1 MSDENN
7 EGVVNKVKIEPA
19 EIARRWLGD
28 FGSAIAEGD
37 EHLMRVLFERE
48 GHWRDLVSLSWDLQR
63 LSGEDIPGAFIE
75 AAQRFG
81 LTDLHVADDNP
92 PPRVVVRSGREV
104 VEVFFDFRTHV
115 GRGTGV
121 ARLIP
126 DEGNWVAWV
135 VLTTLQALG
144 HVSEGAVPSTAHRDP
159 RERWADIRAKD
170 IRHDHEPQVLIV
182 GAGQGGL
189 SLGARL
195 KQLGV
200 DALLVEKLPRVG
212 DGWRNR
218 YDSLA
223 LHTPIQSSHLPYLPF
238 PSTFPMFLPKDKLAD
253 WFEFYAA
260 SMELNVW
267 TGSEVHGAVY
277 DDAQERW
284 NVRIS
289 RPDGTVVERN
299 PTHLVMATGGG
310 FGSIPFIPDLPGL
323 DLFSGEV
330 MHSKHFINGQPY
342 ADKRVLVVGT
352 STSGHDVAYDLHRH
366 GADVTMLQR
375 GSITVVSPAMANL
388 TVSHYFSEAP
398 IDEADLIGAS
408 GSIEP
413 VMAEGLRQLTESIVV
428 EHDRELLESLDRRG
442 LRTDQAEDGT
452 GWLLKSLRTGGG
464 YYINVGAS
472 DAIAA
477 GDIAVVDLAR
487 LDTFD
492 AASAVLDDGNS
503 LPADLIVLSTGYLE
517 PREDL
522 RAILGNEIA
531 ERIGSVF
538 RLDEQGE
545 HANTWRP
552 TPQRGLWIMGGG
564 LGQARNYS
572 RYLALQLA
580 AAVQGLHP
588 AYRRDGRQDA
598 HVAAE
603 TAVAE

>member
-1 MSDENN
+1 M
-7 EGVVNKVKIEPA
+7 VKIEPMD
-19 EIARRWLGD
+19 IAQKWLAD
-28 FGSAIAEGD
+28 FDRAVSDRD
-37 EHLMRVLFERE
+37 ELLARGLFERD

-63 LSGEDIPGAFIE
+63 LSGEDIPGALID

-81 LTDLHVADDNP
+81 MADLQIAHNHP
-92 PPRVVVRSGREV
+92 SPRVAVRSGREV
-104 VEVFFDFRTHV
+104 IEVFFDFRTSV

-121 ARLIP
+121 ARLVRAG
-126 DEGNWVAWV
+126 ERWVAWV
-135 VLTTLQALG
+135 VLTTLQSLG
-144 HVSEGAVPSTAHRDP
+144 GVSEETEPAAAHRDP
-159 RERWADIRAKD
+159 RERWPDIRAQE

-200 DALLVEKLPRVG
+200 DALMVEKLPRVG
-212 DGWRNR
+212 DSWRTR

-223 LHTPIQSSHLPYLPF
+223 LHTPVQSSHLPYLPF

-253 WFEFYAA
+253 WFEFYAS

-267 TGSEVHGAVY
+267 TGSEVQSAVY
-277 DDAQERW
+277 DDSQERW
-284 NVRIS
+284 TVKIS
-289 RPDGTVVERN
+289 RPDGTTVERH
-299 PTHLVMATGGG
+299 PAHFVMATGGG

-330 MHSKHFINGQPY
+330 MHSKHFVNGRPY
-342 ADKRVLVVGT
+342 AGKRALVIGT
-352 STSGHDVAYDLHRH
+352 STSGHDVAYDLQRH
-366 GADVTMLQR
+366 GAEVTMLQR
-375 GSITVVSPAMANL
+375 GSVTVVSPAMANL
-388 TVSHYFSEAP
+388 TVAQYFEGAP
-398 IDEADLIGAS
+398 IDEADLVGAS
-408 GSIEP
+408 GAIEP
-413 VMAEGLRQLTESIVV
+413 VMVSGLRKLTENVA
-428 EHDRELLESLDRRG
+428 EHDRELIESLERRG
-442 LRTDQAEDGT
+442 LRTDQGTDGT

-477 GDIAVVDLAR
+477 GKIAIADFSR
-487 LDTFD
+487 LDSFD
-492 AASAVLDDGNS
+492 ASGAILDDDTC
-503 LPADLIVLSTGYLE
+503 LPVDLIVLATGYLE

-522 RAILGNEIA
+522 RAVLGDEVA
-531 ERIGSVF
+531 ERMGRVF
-538 RLDEQGE
+538 RLDAEGE
-545 HANTWRP
+545 HANIWRP

-588 AYRRDGRQDA
+588 AYRSAVGRDED
-598 HVAAE
+598 VAPE
-603 TAVAE
+603 TATAE